1 MLVANT
7 AKEYIREGDLL
18 GRYGGEEFI
27 ICLPNTALP
36 TAFELA
42 DIIREKVSESIAVV
56 NEEKISVTCSFGVT
70 HALIE
75 AGDRNL
81 SIKTLMPRAD
91 QALYAAK
98 KNGRNCVQIIA

>member
-1 MLVANT
+1 M
-7 AKEYIREGDLL
+7 

-27 ICLPNTALP
+27 ICLPDTALA
-36 TAFELA
+36 TAYELA
-42 DIIREKVSESIAVV
+42 DIIRKKVSASIAIV
-56 NEEKISVTCSFGVT
+56 NEERISVTCSFGVT

-75 AGDRNL
+75 AGDRSQ

-98 KNGRNCVQIIA
+98 KNGRNCVKIIA